1 MIYGEPFDFAIQF
14 DVVDCWTD
22 PDGYWLNGMFCMF
35 VDGRRMVEAV
45 EVTELKVAVNF
56 YAKMELD
63 RVIDGDPEITAENL
77 FKTAHDYFFCGGAHL
92 ISSVQDLTCTYLSD
106 FGCFIYFQQLTNS
119 DRLVW
124 SCDFGKTVHE
134 KIMSVGTVINVVK
147 SIGAL

>member
-1 MIYGEPFDFAIQF
+1 
-14 DVVDCWTD
+14 
-22 PDGYWLNGMFCMF
+22 MF

-63 RVIDGDPEITAENL
+63 RVIDGGPEITAEDL
-77 FKTAHDYFFCGGAHL
+77 FKAAHDYFFCGGTHL

-106 FGCFIYFQQLTNS
+106 CGCFIYFQQLTNS

-124 SCDFGKTVHE
+124 SCDFGKTVQE
-134 KIMSVGTVINVVK
+134 KTMSVGTVINVVK